1 MMMDGR
7 HKEDALV
14 RKVEVD
20 NLNHDRQGLNDKQ
33 ATDDEGDDLGVSHDG
48 RTGKRGTQSKRAG
61 ITHKDARRIAVE
73 PQKARQAPAHAVQKM
88 DRFTSPC
95 KNAMA
100 AMASMAIMEVP
111 PARPSRPSVKF
122 TALERPAIISQQKTI

>member
-20 NLNHDRQGLNDKQ
+20 NLNHYRQGLNDKQ
-33 ATDDEGDDLGVSHDG
+33 AADDEGDDLGVGHDG
-48 RTGKRGTQSKRAG
+48 RAGKRGAQGKRAG
-61 ITHKDARRIAVE
+61 IAHKDARRIAVE
-73 PQKARQAPAHAVQKM
+73 PQKAQAGTGTRGAEDGQVHVSVQ
-88 DRFTSPC
+88 
-95 KNAMA
+95 NAMA

-111 PARPSRPSVKF
+111 PARPSRPSVRF
-122 TALERPAIISQQKTI
+122 TALERPAIISQQKTM